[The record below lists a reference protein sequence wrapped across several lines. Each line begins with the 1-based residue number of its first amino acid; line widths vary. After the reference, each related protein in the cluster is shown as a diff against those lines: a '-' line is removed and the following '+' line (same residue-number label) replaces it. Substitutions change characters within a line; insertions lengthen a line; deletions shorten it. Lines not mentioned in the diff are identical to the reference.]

1 MEEKNNIEEEK
12 SKEYIKILNKEKV
25 LEFKLN
31 QKSGFDE
38 SEIIVKNICEKNII
52 SKIYINNQ
60 KYFKFNHNIFLL
72 PKNSEKKIK
81 VVMDNK
87 DYIISNKDI
96 FLIISNIIDTE
107 EKIDENNLDDFF
119 KKNSCKE
126 KGQKVFLYGYKKYEK
141 KIKNNPDNEQLI
153 KKIKELEKEV
163 FEYDKSLENI
173 KDKDIKNKSFL
184 SSYINYLILF
194 VILVFA
200 VNLCISKK

>member
-52 SKIYINNQ
+52 SKIYINNR
-60 KYFKFNHNIFLL
+60 KYFKFNPNIFLL

-141 KIKNNPDNEQLI
+141 KIKNNPDNDQLI

-173 KDKDIKNKSFL
+173 KDKDIKNKFFL

>member
-60 KYFKFNHNIFLL
+60 KYFKFNPNIVLL

-141 KIKNNPDNEQLI
+141 KIKNNPDNDQLI

>member
-60 KYFKFNHNIFLL
+60 KYFKFNPNIFLL
-72 PKNSEKKIK
+72 QKNSEKKIK

-141 KIKNNPDNEQLI
+141 KIKNNPDNDELI

>member
-60 KYFKFNHNIFLL
+60 KYFKFIPNIFLL
-72 PKNSEKKIK
+72 PKNSDKKIK

-96 FLIISNIIDTE
+96 FPSVSVIYLCNLLISPDQYSPTVNNSFPVLFLISSIH
-107 EKIDENNLDDFF
+107 L
-119 KKNSCKE
+119 
-126 KGQKVFLYGYKKYEK
+126 L
-141 KIKNNPDNEQLI
+141 
-153 KKIKELEKEV
+153 
-163 FEYDKSLENI
+163 
-173 KDKDIKNKSFL
+173 
-184 SSYINYLILF
+184 
-194 VILVFA
+194 
-200 VNLCISKK
+200 